1 MSIEAIGKNIAL
13 FRKEKGATQE
23 QLAKYVGVSPQAVS
37 KWENGG
43 VPDTELL
50 TKIADYFETS
60 IDALFD
66 RDLFDYSSI
75 ENAVIRKLQQIPR
88 KYRFHSVMEFCWV
101 IQQSV
106 LA

>member
-1 MSIEAIGKNIAL
+1 MREKARGKAAASRERSGTEDSMSMEAIGKNIAL

-50 TKIADYFETS
+50 AKIADFFETTGFTLS
-60 IDALFD
+60 WNFAG
-66 RDLFDYSSI
+66 
-75 ENAVIRKLQQIPR
+75 
-88 KYRFHSVMEFCWV
+88 
-101 IQQSV
+101 
-106 LA
+106 